1 MIVGKNLRLRA
12 LEKEDLPKF
21 VEWLNDSEVTENLL
35 LNHPFSLDSEEQWYE
50 GVLKSPIYERPL
62 CIEVRD
68 GEGWKMIGNISA
80 MDINWQYR
88 NAEMG
93 IVIGDKTEWGK
104 GYGTQAM
111 RLYIDHL
118 FNQLNLHR
126 VSLLVYET
134 NPAGIRC
141 YEKVGFKHEGT
152 LREAIFKHGH
162 YINVHMMSILS
173 TEWKNN
179 KGETE

>member
-1 MIVGKNLRLRA
+1 MQIEFTRLAQQQAR
-12 LEKEDLPKF
+12 
-21 VEWLNDSEVTENLL
+21 LL
-35 LNHPFSLDSEEQWYE
+35 
-50 GVLKSPIYERPL
+50 IY
-62 CIEVRD
+62 IYIN
-68 GEGWKMIGNISA
+68 GES
-80 MDINWQYR
+80 
-88 NAEMG
+88 
-93 IVIGDKTEWGK
+93 TH
-104 GYGTQAM
+104 GTQAM